1 MRNQNVHV
9 VQKDGQWAVEEEGKS
24 DKPMF
29 FPTKEEAVESGRQL
43 AEEKQVE
50 LLVHRADGAITE
62 RDSYGNDPR
71 DVPG

>member
-1 MRNQNVHV
+1 MPNQNVHV
-9 VQKDGQWAVEEEGKS
+9 VQKGGQWAVEEEGKT
-24 DKPMF
+24 DQPMF
-29 FPTKEEAVESGRQL
+29 FRTKEEAVDCGRQL
-43 AEEKQVE
+43 AREKQVE